1 MRVLRVIFLASLIFV
16 LAGTAFAK
24 NDKDKGDKGWGWG
37 GEDGKGKGGE
47 TYKAPELNF
56 DGPLKYGL
64 LAIAG
69 CSVVLLERRRRRLR
83 ALVK

>member
-1 MRVLRVIFLASLIFV
+1 MRVLRVIFLACLIF
-16 LAGTAFAK
+16 ASADTAFAK
-24 NDKDKGDKGWGWG
+24 NDKDKGYKGWG
-37 GEDGKGKGGE
+37 GENGKGKWGE
-47 TYKAPELNF
+47 TYQAPEINF

-69 CSVVLLERRRRRLR
+69 CSVILLERRRRRHR

>member
-1 MRVLRVIFLASLIFV
+1 MRVFRVIFLACLIFA

-24 NDKDKGDKGWGWG
+24 NDKDKGDKGWG
-37 GEDGKGKGGE
+37 GEDGKGKWGE
-47 TYKAPELNF
+47 PYKAPEINF

-69 CSVVLLERRRRRLR
+69 CSVVLLERRRRRRR

>member
-1 MRVLRVIFLASLIFV
+1 MRVLRVISLACLIFV

-24 NDKDKGDKGWGWG
+24 NDKDKGDKGWG
-37 GEDGKGKGGE
+37 GENGKGKGGE

-69 CSVVLLERRRRRLR
+69 GSVVLLERRRRRLR

>member
-1 MRVLRVIFLASLIFV
+1 MRVLRVSFLARLIFV

-24 NDKDKGDKGWGWG
+24 NDKDKGDKGWGG
-37 GEDGKGKGGE
+37 KDGKAKGGE
-47 TYKAPELNF
+47 TYAAPEINF
-56 DGPLKYGL
+56 NGPLKYEL

-69 CSVVLLERRRRRLR
+69 GSLVLLERRRRRRR